1 MQKSI
6 TQNRQ
11 VQRTRSW
18 IFDALMLLMDE
29 KPYEDITVSDIAL
42 KAGVARPTFYRN
54 YNDKDEV
61 VLQYL
66 NRTFSTEKDDNQNNI
81 ILVFDYKYMAKH
93 QKNLKKIIRVISIE
107 NRNYHALQKYTLSL
121 IEPYKKQ
128 LTAEEYLIC
137 RYKIN
142 YQMTG
147 SLRVFFDWFIN
158 NMPMPVETIVAML
171 NAMNVPRTVQYRNIP
186 GIVVRLKTA

>member
-1 MQKSI
+1 LQKSI